1 MRRLITCAILT
12 SAAAAALG
20 CDGAPS
26 LQPAPATIEQRYLTE
41 RDFRRDQMMASLAG
55 VEDDYARLR
64 RDRYASGDGLDWDL
78 LPAWNPPVAALTTAD
93 FAAGAVVTADPPTDR
108 FAALP
113 ISDAAASAE
122 TQALRAL
129 GQAAFF
135 QFPVQLLP
143 QTVALTSADLAR
155 YGLWIDDRGGVGGIV
170 RAQMADG
177 TTRLAYTCATCHS
190 AINND
195 SSGQLVV
202 GLGNDQLDLGALL
215 ADAAAPGPG
224 PAASPANDSLL
235 ALRAWGRGRVDVTTA
250 AGTLPVR
257 LSDLRP
263 TRWLGH
269 LHYEATVQQ
278 RNLASLAIRLETLM
292 ITSHGETLRPP
303 RAVALGLALFLW
315 SLADDLP
322 TAERADAVA
331 AQGRVVL
338 QTRCGQCHGGV
349 GLTGPPVAADVVGTD
364 PAAALDPGR
373 GRGLY
378 RVPSLR
384 GVGRRATLLHDGS
397 IRGLDD
403 FLDPGRAQGPGLAAG
418 GHPFGLDLDAAARAS
433 LIAYLRGL

>member
-1 MRRLITCAILT
+1 MRRLITRAILAST
-12 SAAAAALG
+12 AAAAILG
-20 CDGAPS
+20 CDGTPPV
-26 LQPAPATIEQRYLTE
+26 QPTPATLEQQYLTE
-41 RDFRRDQMMASLAG
+41 RDFRREQMMASLAG

-64 RDRYASGDGLDWDL
+64 RDHYASGDSLDWDL
-78 LPAWNPPVAALTTAD
+78 LPAWNPPVVTLTTAD
-93 FAAGAVVTADPPTDR
+93 FAAGAVVTAGPPTEW

-113 ISDAAASAE
+113 ISDAAASGEAP
-122 TQALRAL
+122 ALRAL

-143 QTVALTSADLAR
+143 QSVALTTADLAR
-155 YGLWIDDRGGVGGIV
+155 YGLWVDDRRAVGGLV

-190 AINND
+190 AVDND
-195 SSGQLVV
+195 GRPLV

-215 ADAAAPGPG
+215 ADAARPGPG
-224 PAASPANDSLL
+224 AADGPANDSSL
-235 ALRAWGRGRVDVTTA
+235 ALRAWGRGRIDVTTA

-263 TRWLGH
+263 TRWLGY

-278 RNLASLAIRLETLM
+278 RNLVSLAIRLETLM
-292 ITSHGETLRPP
+292 ITSNGETLRPP

-315 SLADDLP
+315 SLADNLP
-322 TAERADAVA
+322 SAEPADTIA

-338 QTRCGQCHGGV
+338 QSRCGQCHSGV
-349 GLTGPPVAADVVGTD
+349 GLTGAPVAADVVGTD
-364 PAAALDPGR
+364 PAAALDAGR
-373 GRGLY
+373 GRGVY

-403 FLDPGRAQGPGLAAG
+403 FLDPTRARGPNRAAG
-418 GHPFGLDLDAAARAS
+418 GHPFGLDLDPAARAS

>member
-1 MRRLITCAILT
+1 MRRLIISAILT
-12 SAAAAALG
+12 GAAAVVLG
-20 CDGAPS
+20 CDGAPP
-26 LQPAPATIEQRYLTE
+26 LQPPSATLEQRYLTE
-41 RDFRRDQMMASLAG
+41 RDFRRDQMIASLAG

-64 RDRYASGDGLDWDL
+64 RDHYASGDRLDWDL
-78 LPAWNPPVAALTTAD
+78 LPAWNPPVAAVTTAD
-93 FAAGAVVTADPPTDR
+93 FAAGAVVTDGPPDER
-108 FAALP
+108 LAALP
-113 ISDAAASAE
+113 ISDAAASGEAS
-122 TQALRAL
+122 ALRAL

-143 QTVALTSADLAR
+143 QSLALTSADLAR
-155 YGLWIDDRGGVGGIV
+155 YGLWVDERGAVGGLV
-170 RAQMADG
+170 RAQMAAG
-177 TTRLAYTCATCHS
+177 TTRLAYSCATCHS
-190 AINND
+190 AVD
-195 SSGQLVV
+195 SDGGLVV

-215 ADAAAPGPG
+215 ADAAARS
-224 PAASPANDSLL
+224 ADDSLL

-250 AGTLPVR
+250 TGTLPVR

-263 TRWLGH
+263 TRWLGY

-322 TAERADAVA
+322 AAEPADDVA

-338 QTRCGQCHGGV
+338 QARCGQCHSGV
-349 GLTGPPVAADVVGTD
+349 GLTGAPVAADVVGTD
-364 PAAALDPGR
+364 PAAAMDPGR

-397 IRGLDD
+397 LHGLDA
-403 FLDPGRAQGPGLAAG
+403 FLDPGRAQAPGRAAG
-418 GHPFGLDLDAAARAS
+418 GHPFGLELDPSARAS